1 MEGQKNYVK
10 QIGYGIDSG
19 KHVRKTRRKS
29 GQLWIL
35 PSDIQAITVS
45 ALILAPSKV
54 KWLFL
59 LSILT
64 AFRPP
69 AKINSAM
76 ETYGISLLQ

>member
-1 MEGQKNYVK
+1 VEGQKNYVSHDPAK

-35 PSDIQAITVS
+35 TSDIQCNAF
-45 ALILAPSKV
+45 ILAPSKV

-69 AKINSAM
+69 AKTNSAM
-76 ETYGISLLQ
+76 ETYGIS